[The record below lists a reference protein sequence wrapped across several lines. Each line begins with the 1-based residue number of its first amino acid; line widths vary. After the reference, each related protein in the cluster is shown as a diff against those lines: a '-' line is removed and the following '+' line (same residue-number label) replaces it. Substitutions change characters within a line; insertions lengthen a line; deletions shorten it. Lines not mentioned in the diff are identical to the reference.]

1 MRSLIS
7 LICLSLCLQACGG
20 NTSVALAFEWG
31 SCDFD
36 RERWAQA
43 DRVGRGCMMSSFL
56 DKHPPAGMSVV
67 ELKLWLGE
75 PFSYADFEDPCYLV
89 AQAAGNGTPGREQLL
104 VFRIDRIT
112 GRVVDVQLRPL
123 G

>member
-7 LICLSLCLQACGG
+7 LICLSLCLHGCGG
-20 NTSVALAFEWG
+20 NTSVAIFFEWG

-36 RERWAQA
+36 RDRWAHA
-43 DRVGRGCMMSSFL
+43 DRVGRGCMMESVL
-56 DKHPPAGMSVV
+56 DGHHPVGMSVV

-75 PFSYADFEDPCYLV
+75 PTTYADFEDPAYVV
-89 AQAAGNGTPGREQLL
+89 AQAGSGGSTAREQLL
-104 VFRIDRIT
+104 VFRVDRVT
-112 GRVVDVQLRPL
+112 GRVIEVFLRPP